1 MSWGDQAGLITRH
14 EGTDARREPG
24 IVVRVTWG
32 GALEGF
38 TRHLRAIGRSP
49 DTVALRRSQLSRFA
63 RDVGRSRP
71 ALVTLG
77 DVEAW
82 MASQTWGAST
92 RRSHRDAVR
101 TFYAWQVKAGHLK
114 VSPVVDLA
122 PGKPSVPN
130 PRPVPEGDYQFAL
143 QVADERDRLMVR
155 LAGGVG
161 LRRGEVARVHT
172 DDVFADLLGWSLV
185 IHGKG
190 GRERTVPLPDAIA
203 TTITDRARGY
213 VFPGQIDGHLSPA
226 YVGKRVRALLPTAYS
241 MHKLRT
247 RFGTKAYA
255 VSHDLGAVQDLLGHA
270 SPETT
275 RWYIRVADDAKRA
288 IVEAV

>member
-1 MSWGDQAGLITRH
+1 MKTDEGASWGDAI
-14 EGTDARREPG
+14 
-24 IVVRVTWG
+24 
-32 GALEGF
+32 EGF
-38 TRHLRAIGRSP
+38 LLHLRAAGRSP
-49 DTVALRRSQLSRFA
+49 DTLSLRRSQLYRLA
-63 RDVGRSRP
+63 RDVGRTRP
-71 ALVTLG
+71 ALVRLG

-82 MASQTWGAST
+82 MGSQTWRPAT

-101 TFYAWQVKAGHLK
+101 TFYAWLVKCGAIA
-114 VSPVVDLA
+114 VSPVEDLA

-130 PRPVPEGDYQFAL
+130 PRPVPESDYRFAL
-143 QVADERDRLMVR
+143 QVADGRDRLMVR

-172 DDVFADLLGWSLV
+172 DDVFEDLLGWSLV

-190 GRERTVPLPDAIA
+190 GRERTVPIPDAVA
-203 TTITDRARGY
+203 EQLLDRPRGY

-247 RFGTKAYA
+247 RFGTKAYS
-255 VSHDLGAVQDLLGHA
+255 VSHDLGAVQDLMGHA

-275 RWYIRVADDAKRA
+275 RWYIKVPDDAKRA

>member
-1 MSWGDQAGLITRH
+1 MPRRDQAGLITRH
-14 EGTDARREPG
+14 AVPNSRRDSA
-24 IVVRVTWG
+24 IVGPVTWPE
-32 GALEGF
+32 ALESF
-38 TRHLRAIGRSP
+38 TRHLRAIGRAP

-63 RDVGRSRP
+63 RDVGRTRP

-77 DVEAW
+77 DVERW
-82 MASQTWGAST
+82 MAAQTWSAST

-101 TFYAWQVKAGHLK
+101 TFYAWQVKTGHLK
-114 VSPVVDLA
+114 VSPLADLA
-122 PGKPSVPN
+122 PGKPSTPN
-130 PRPVPEGDYQFAL
+130 PRPVPENDYRFAL
-143 QVADERDRLMVR
+143 QVADERDRLMIL
-155 LAGGVG
+155 LAGAVG
-161 LRRGEVARVHT
+161 MRRGEVARIHT
-172 DDVFADLLGWSLV
+172 DDVFQDLLGFSLV

-190 GRERTVPLPDAIA
+190 GRERTVPLPDVIA
-203 TTITDRARGY
+203 TTITDRPRGF

-226 YVGKRVRALLPTAYS
+226 YVGKRVRHLLPPAYS

-270 SPETT
+270 SPDTT
-275 RWYIRVADDAKRA
+275 RWYIRVSDDAKRA

>member
-1 MSWGDQAGLITRH
+1 MLIIRGVKVEGDSTWGDAI
-14 EGTDARREPG
+14 
-24 IVVRVTWG
+24 
-32 GALEGF
+32 EGF
-38 TRHLRAIGRSP
+38 IRHLRAIGRSP
-49 DTVALRRSQLSRFA
+49 DTVKLRRAQLYRLA

-71 ALVTLG
+71 ALVRLA
-77 DVEAW
+77 DVEDWIGA
-82 MASQTWGAST
+82 QTWTPAT

-101 TFYAWQVKAGHLK
+101 TFYAWFVKCGAIA
-114 VSPVVDLA
+114 VSPVEDLA
-122 PGKPSVPN
+122 PGRPSVPN
-130 PRPVPEGDYQFAL
+130 PRPVPESDYRFAL

-172 DDVFADLLGWSLV
+172 DDVFEDLLGWSLV

-190 GRERTVPLPDAIA
+190 GRERTVPVPGDVARELR
-203 TTITDRARGY
+203 DRPRGF

-255 VSHDLGAVQDLLGHA
+255 VSHDLGAVQDLMGHA

-275 RWYIRVADDAKRA
+275 RWYIKVPDDAKRA
-288 IVEAV
+288 IVDAV